1 MPNLGRPPLPPE
13 ERASRRISVRLYAAE
28 EEMLHQLCEDFG
40 KREGDIIRKAIRELA
55 KARRRA
61 AK

>member
-1 MPNLGRPPLPPE
+1 
-13 ERASRRISVRLYAAE
+13 VRLYAAE